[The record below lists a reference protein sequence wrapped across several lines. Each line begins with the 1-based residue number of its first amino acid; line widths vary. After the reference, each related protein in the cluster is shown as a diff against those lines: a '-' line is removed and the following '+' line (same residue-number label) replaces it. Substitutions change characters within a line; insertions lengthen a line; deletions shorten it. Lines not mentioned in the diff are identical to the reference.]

1 MSREQVLRQYIGND
15 VTCNIC
21 GAHFRE
27 FKAFGL
33 KKRKNAQC
41 LSCSSLERHRLIWN
55 FLKDFTEFFSNRTIR
70 LLHFAPEK
78 FFYERF
84 SKQRNIEYTPCD
96 LFPELFHFKSMP
108 VPVLKV
114 DITNIP
120 FEDSVFDVILCNH
133 VLEHIPDDLNAM
145 AELYRVLKSGGWG
158 IFQVPLDNRN
168 NSTYEDFSITTPEAR
183 QKAFGQKDHVRIYG
197 KDYPDRLRKVGFDVK
212 TNDFALKMSAEER
225 FEYGLKKQ
233 LIYYCEKN

>member
-1 MSREQVLRQYIGND
+1 
-15 VTCNIC
+15 
-21 GAHFRE
+21 
-27 FKAFGL
+27 
-33 KKRKNAQC
+33 
-41 LSCSSLERHRLIWN
+41 
-55 FLKDFTEFFSNRTIR
+55 
-70 LLHFAPEK
+70 
-78 FFYERF
+78 
-84 SKQRNIEYTPCD
+84 
-96 LFPELFHFKSMP
+96 MP